1 MLRKKIL
8 TIRRRITLKKI
19 LNNKLFLSSYLA
31 DVISNFGDTLYYLA
45 LMNYVLFLPDTKFA
59 LAMITA
65 SETLPILSGLFMGIW
80 ADRTKNKLD
89 TILAT
94 LVLRFVLYAFVGLLM
109 GFTPALWIVV
119 VVCVVNFL
127 SDLAGQY
134 ENGLYIPLSLRVLEA
149 EDRETAMAFKNTVG
163 GILMIV
169 FRSSGAILI
178 GYMSYQNLA
187 FFNAGTFL
195 VSLVIMVGLRPAFAK
210 LLKENPIQEVEQTE
224 TEAGLIKGIG
234 QSLKESYQAIQNIPV
249 LKASILTI
257 AGINTVFSAI
267 SPLVILTMKEYSD
280 FVIVNSSITLALVF
294 NLFSVGYILGS
305 SLGMAFF
312 KHMSLSN
319 LLKCCTVL
327 SVILF
332 VGFYFHNIYIVMATI
347 LVTTMTT
354 GIINTKLYALIM
366 NELPEDKLATINA
379 GMGTIFNIG
388 MLAGQ
393 ALVALMVT
401 ILSVTSISL
410 IFLLLSVGLVSYTI
424 LVDRKPKN
432 EVVVKV

>member
-1 MLRKKIL
+1 MKKI
-8 TIRRRITLKKI
+8 ICNKI
-19 LNNKLFLSSYLA
+19 FLFSCLA

-45 LMNYVLFLPDTKFA
+45 LMNYILFLPDTKFA
-59 LAMITA
+59 LAMITV
-65 SETLPILSGLFMGIW
+65 SEILPILSGLFMGIW

-94 LVLRFVLYAFVGLLM
+94 LVLRFVLYALVGLLM
-109 GFTPALWIVV
+109 GFTLALWIVA

-134 ENGLYIPLSLRVLEA
+134 ENGLYMPLSLRVLEA

-195 VSLVIMVGLRPAFAK
+195 VSLVIMAGLRPAFAK

-224 TEAGLIKGIG
+224 TEAGLIKRIG

-257 AGINTVFSAI
+257 AGINTVFSAV
-267 SPLVILTMKEYSD
+267 SPLVILAMKEFSD

-312 KHMSLSN
+312 KHVSLSK
-319 LLKCCTVL
+319 LLKLCTVL

-354 GIINTKLYALIM
+354 GIINPKLYALIM

-424 LVDRKPKN
+424 LVGRKPKN
-432 EVVVKV
+432 EVAQV

>member
-1 MLRKKIL
+1 MKKI
-8 TIRRRITLKKI
+8 ICNKI
-19 LNNKLFLSSYLA
+19 FLFSYLA

-45 LMNYVLFLPDTKFA
+45 LMNYILFLPDTKFA
-59 LAMITA
+59 LAMITV
-65 SETLPILSGLFMGIW
+65 SEILPILSGLFMGIW

-94 LVLRFVLYAFVGLLM
+94 LVLRFVLYALVGLLM
-109 GFTPALWIVV
+109 GFTLALWIVA

-134 ENGLYIPLSLRVLEA
+134 ENGLYMPLSLRVLEA

-195 VSLVIMVGLRPAFAK
+195 VSLVIMAGLRPAFAK

-224 TEAGLIKGIG
+224 TEAGLIKRIG

-257 AGINTVFSAI
+257 AGINTVFSAV
-267 SPLVILTMKEYSD
+267 SPLVILAMKEFSD
-280 FVIVNSSITLALVF
+280 FVIVNAGTTVALISIF
-294 NLFSVGYILGS
+294 FSVGSILGS
-305 SLGMAFF
+305 SLGMAAF
-312 KHMSLSN
+312 KNVSLFN
-319 LLKCCTVL
+319 LLKFSTL
-327 SVILF
+327 MPALLF
-332 VGFYFHNIYIVMATI
+332 SGIFLHNIYMVLAVLFVTAMTLGVFNPKMSA
-347 LVTTMTT
+347 LV
-354 GIINTKLYALIM
+354 L
-366 NELPEDKLATINA
+366 NELPEDKLATVGGGIDA
-379 GMGTIFNIG
+379 FCQIG
-388 MLAGQ
+388 MVAGQ

-401 ILSVTSISL
+401 LLSATSISL
-410 IFLLLSVGLVSYTI
+410 IFLLLSVGLVGYTI
-424 LVDRKPKN
+424 LTGTKPKN
-432 EVVVKV
+432 ELAQV

>member
-1 MLRKKIL
+1 M
-8 TIRRRITLKKI
+8 KKI
-19 LNNKLFLSSYLA
+19 LNNRLFLSSYLA

-59 LAMITA
+59 LAMITV

-94 LVLRFVLYAFVGLLM
+94 LVARVGLYALVGMLM
-109 GFTPALWIVV
+109 GFTPALWIVA

-134 ENGLYIPLSLRVLEA
+134 ENGLYMPLSLRVVEA
-149 EDRETAMAFKNTVG
+149 EDRETAMAFKNTMG

-178 GYMSYQNLA
+178 GFMSYQNLA

-195 VSLVIMVGLRPAFAK
+195 VSLAIMVTLRPAFAK

-234 QSLKESYQAIQNIPV
+234 QSLKESYQAIQKIPL

-257 AGINTVFSAI
+257 VGINTVFSAI
-267 SPLVILTMKEYSD
+267 SPLVILAMKEFSD
-280 FVIVNSSITLALVF
+280 FVIVNSGITLALVF

-312 KHMSLSN
+312 KHISLSN
-319 LLKCCTVL
+319 LLKCCTGF

-332 VGFYFHNIYIVMATI
+332 VGFYLHNIYIVMATI
-347 LVTTMTT
+347 LVTTMMT
-354 GIINTKLYALIM
+354 GIINPKLYALIM

-401 ILSVTSISL
+401 VLSATSISL

-424 LVDRKPKN
+424 LVGRKPKN
-432 EVVVKV
+432 EVVQV

>member
-1 MLRKKIL
+1 M
-8 TIRRRITLKKI
+8 KKI

-31 DVISNFGDTLYYLA
+31 DVISSFGDTLYYLA

-65 SETLPILSGLFMGIW
+65 SESLPILSGLFMGIW
-80 ADRTKNKLD
+80 ADRTKKKLD

-94 LVLRFVLYAFVGLLM
+94 LVLRFVLYALVGLLM
-109 GFTPALWIVV
+109 GFTPALWIVA

-134 ENGLYIPLSLRVLEA
+134 ENGLYMPLSLRVLEA

-178 GYMSYQNLA
+178 GFMSYQNLA

-195 VSLVIMVGLRPAFAK
+195 VSLAIMAGLRPAFTK
-210 LLKENPIQEVEQTE
+210 LLKENPIQEAEQTE
-224 TEAGLIKGIG
+224 TEAGLVKGIG
-234 QSLKESYQAIQNIPV
+234 QSLKESYQAIQKIPL
-249 LKASILTI
+249 LKVSILTI

-267 SPLVILTMKEYSD
+267 SPLVILAMKEFSD
-280 FVIVNSSITLALVF
+280 FVIVNSGITIALVF

-312 KHMSLSN
+312 KNVSLSK
-319 LLKCCTVL
+319 LLKLCTGL
-327 SVILF
+327 SIALF
-332 VGFYFHNIYIVMATI
+332 VGFYLHNIYIVMATI

-354 GIINTKLYALIM
+354 GIINPKMYALIM

-393 ALVALMVT
+393 ALVALVVT

-424 LVDRKPKN
+424 LVGRRPKN
-432 EVVVKV
+432 EVVVKA

>member
-1 MLRKKIL
+1 M
-8 TIRRRITLKKI
+8 KKI

-59 LAMITA
+59 LAMITV

-94 LVLRFVLYAFVGLLM
+94 LVIRFVLYALVGLLM
-109 GFTPALWIVV
+109 GFTPALWIVA

-134 ENGLYIPLSLRVLEA
+134 ENGLYMPLSLRVVEA

-178 GYMSYQNLA
+178 GFMSYQNLA

-195 VSLVIMVGLRPAFAK
+195 VSLAIMVTLRPAFAK

-234 QSLKESYQAIQNIPV
+234 QSLKESYQAIQKIPV

-267 SPLVILTMKEYSD
+267 SPLVILSMKEFSD
-280 FVIVNSSITLALVF
+280 FVIVNSGITLALVF

-312 KHMSLSN
+312 KHISLSN
-319 LLKCCTVL
+319 LLKCCTVF

-332 VGFYFHNIYIVMATI
+332 VGFYLHNIYIVMATI
-347 LVTTMTT
+347 LVTTMMT
-354 GIINTKLYALIM
+354 GIINPKLYALIM

-393 ALVALMVT
+393 ALVAIMVT
-401 ILSVTSISL
+401 VLSATSISL

-424 LVDRKPKN
+424 LVGRKPKN
-432 EVVVKV
+432 EVAQA

>member
-1 MLRKKIL
+1 MKKI
-8 TIRRRITLKKI
+8 ICNKI
-19 LNNKLFLSSYLA
+19 FLFSYLA

-59 LAMITA
+59 LAMITV
-65 SETLPILSGLFMGIW
+65 SETLPILSELFMGIW

-94 LVLRFVLYAFVGLLM
+94 LVLRFVLYALVGLLM
-109 GFTPALWIVV
+109 GFTPALWIVA

-134 ENGLYIPLSLRVLEA
+134 ENGLYMPLSLRVVEA
-149 EDRETAMAFKNTVG
+149 EDRETAMAFKNIMG

-178 GYMSYQNLA
+178 GFMSYQNLA

-195 VSLVIMVGLRPAFAK
+195 VSLAIMVTLRPAFAK

-234 QSLKESYQAIQNIPV
+234 QSLKESYQAIQKIPL

-257 AGINTVFSAI
+257 VGINTVFSAI
-267 SPLVILTMKEYSD
+267 SPLVILAMKEFSD
-280 FVIVNSSITLALVF
+280 FVIVNAGTTVALISI
-294 NLFSVGYILGS
+294 LFSVGSILGS
-305 SLGMAFF
+305 SLGMALF
-312 KHMSLSN
+312 KNVSLVN
-319 LLKCCTVL
+319 LLKFSTLMPVL
-327 SVILF
+327 LF
-332 VGFYFHNIYIVMATI
+332 SGFFLHNIYVVLAVIFVTAVTLGIFNPKMSA
-347 LVTTMTT
+347 LV
-354 GIINTKLYALIM
+354 M
-366 NELPEDKLATINA
+366 NELPEDKLATVGGGIDA
-379 GMGTIFNIG
+379 FCQIG
-388 MLAGQ
+388 MVAGQ

-401 ILSVTSISL
+401 VLSATSISL

-424 LVDRKPKN
+424 LVGRRPKN
-432 EVVVKV
+432 EVVVKA

>member
-1 MLRKKIL
+1 M
-8 TIRRRITLKKI
+8 KKI

-45 LMNYVLFLPDTKFA
+45 LMNYVLLLPDTKFA
-59 LAMITA
+59 LAMITV

-94 LVLRFVLYAFVGLLM
+94 LVFRFVLYALVGLLM
-109 GFTPALWIVV
+109 GFTPALWIVA
-119 VVCVVNFL
+119 VVCLVNFL
-127 SDLAGQY
+127 SDLSGQY
-134 ENGLYIPLSLRVLEA
+134 ENGLYMPLSLRVLEA

-195 VSLVIMVGLRPAFAK
+195 VSLAIMAGLRPAFAK
-210 LLKENPIQEVEQTE
+210 LLKENPIQEADQIK
-224 TEAGLIKGIG
+224 TEAGLIKGVG

-267 SPLVILTMKEYSD
+267 SPLVILAMKEFSD
-280 FVIVNSSITLALVF
+280 FVIVNSGITLALVF

-312 KHMSLSN
+312 KNVSLSK
-319 LLKCCTVL
+319 LLKLCTGL
-327 SVILF
+327 SITLF
-332 VGFYFHNIYIVMATI
+332 VGFYLHNIYIVMATI

-354 GIINTKLYALIM
+354 GIINPKLYALIM

-388 MLAGQ
+388 MFAGQ

-424 LVDRKPKN
+424 LVGRRPQN
-432 EVVVKV
+432 EVVVKA

>member
-1 MLRKKIL
+1 M
-8 TIRRRITLKKI
+8 KKI

-65 SETLPILSGLFMGIW
+65 SESLPILSGLFMGIW
-80 ADRTKNKLD
+80 ADRTKKKLD

-94 LVLRFVLYAFVGLLM
+94 LVLRFVLYALVGLLM
-109 GFTPALWIVV
+109 GFTPSLWIVA
-119 VVCVVNFL
+119 VVCLVNFL

-134 ENGLYIPLSLRVLEA
+134 ENGLYMPLSLRVLEA

-178 GYMSYQNLA
+178 GFMSYQNLA

-195 VSLVIMVGLRPAFAK
+195 VSLAIMAGLRPAFAK

-257 AGINTVFSAI
+257 AGINTVFSAV
-267 SPLVILTMKEYSD
+267 SPLVILAMKEFSD
-280 FVIVNSSITLALVF
+280 FVIVNSGITLALVF

-305 SLGMAFF
+305 SLGMALF
-312 KHMSLSN
+312 KNVSLSK
-319 LLKCCTVL
+319 LLKLCTGL
-327 SVILF
+327 SITLF
-332 VGFYFHNIYIVMATI
+332 VGFYLHNIYIVMATI

-354 GIINTKLYALIM
+354 GIINPKLYALIM

-424 LVDRKPKN
+424 LVGRRPKN
-432 EVVVKV
+432 EVVVKA

>member
-1 MLRKKIL
+1 M
-8 TIRRRITLKKI
+8 
-19 LNNKLFLSSYLA
+19 FSYLA
-31 DVISNFGDTLYYLA
+31 DVISNFGDTLYYLT

-59 LAMITA
+59 LAMITV

-80 ADRTKNKLD
+80 ADRTKKKLD

-94 LVLRFVLYAFVGLLM
+94 LVLRFVLYVLVGLLM
-109 GFTPALWIVV
+109 GFTPALWIVA

-134 ENGLYIPLSLRVLEA
+134 ENGLYMPLSLRVLEA

-178 GYMSYQNLA
+178 GFMSYQNLA

-195 VSLVIMVGLRPAFAK
+195 VSLAIMVTLRPAFAK
-210 LLKENPIQEVEQTE
+210 LLKENPIQEAEQTE

-234 QSLKESYQAIQNIPV
+234 QSLKESYQVIQNIPV

-257 AGINTVFSAI
+257 SGINTVVSAV
-267 SPLVILTMKEYSD
+267 SPMVILSMKEFSD
-280 FVIVNSSITLALVF
+280 FVIVNSGITLALVF

-312 KHMSLSN
+312 KHISLSN
-319 LLKCCTVL
+319 LLKCCTVF

-332 VGFYFHNIYIVMATI
+332 VGFYLHNIDIVMATI

-354 GIINTKLYALIM
+354 GIFNPKMSALVM

-401 ILSVTSISL
+401 VLSATSISL
-410 IFLLLSVGLVSYTI
+410 IFLLLSVGLLGYTI
-424 LVDRKPKN
+424 LTGIKPAKSFVN
-432 EVVVKV
+432 T

>member
-1 MLRKKIL
+1 MKKVIC
-8 TIRRRITLKKI
+8 
-19 LNNKLFLSSYLA
+19 NKLFLFSYLA
-31 DVISNFGDTLYYLA
+31 DLISNFGDTLYYLA

-94 LVLRFVLYAFVGLLM
+94 LVLRVGLYALVGFLM
-109 GFTPALWIVV
+109 GFAPALWIVT

-134 ENGLYIPLSLRVLEA
+134 ENGLYMPLSLRVLEA

-169 FRSSGAILI
+169 FRFSGAILI

-195 VSLVIMVGLRPAFAK
+195 VSLAIMAGLRPAFAK
-210 LLKENPIQEVEQTE
+210 LLKDNPIQEAEQTE
-224 TEAGLIKGIG
+224 TEAGLVKGIG
-234 QSLKESYQAIQNIPV
+234 QSLKESYQVIQNIPV
-249 LKASILTI
+249 LKTSILTI
-257 AGINTVFSAI
+257 AGINTFVSAV
-267 SPLVILTMKEYSD
+267 SPLVILAMKEFSD
-280 FVIVNSSITLALVF
+280 FVIVNSGITLALVF

-312 KHMSLSN
+312 KQISLSK
-319 LLKCCTVL
+319 LLKFCTGL

-332 VGFYFHNIYIVMATI
+332 VGFYFHNIYIVMAVI
-347 LVTTMTT
+347 LLNTMTT
-354 GIINTKLYALIM
+354 GIINPKLYALIM

-388 MLAGQ
+388 MLVGQ

-401 ILSVTSISL
+401 VLSATSISL

-424 LVDRKPKN
+424 LTGAKPEKSLVN
-432 EVVVKV
+432 T